1 MVALPKRW
9 TRNISYFA
17 GVLAILCLLF
27 FVAQEQN
34 LVSSSL
40 NLNYWGDELKSRQL
54 YITDVMVETCL
65 RATNKK
71 CRNKKSRAFALWK
84 DLSLGSSWV
93 YRLNLNLRFASHNG
107 AKKITEDVVVD
118 IAVGNPEI
126 DGKIKNNQNL
136 LIPEKVLKDIHKL
149 RVYSG
154 DDRTQIEE
162 GNKDEKLD
170 AKIDPDEIMRLKQ
183 EQESQAE
190 DLRAATEKEKESK
203 NKGEANKQEEEV
215 KGADETPE
223 KTVEEKPKEEKP
235 KEEKPEEEK
244 PEEAQSGNQKRET
257 HKTYHTLNGYYL
269 IPTPEQLEKARWITR
284 GHGIWIK
291 MGPVSE
297 NAVRWVNVVYGP
309 DATVHE
315 EKMEIL
321 ENPLQDT
328 GAPKGLEPRLVVI
341 RGRPSTPEK
350 KLRFNKDGKFKILQ
364 IADAHFSTG
373 VGKCRDPEPPESAA
387 GCEAD
392 PRTIRFI
399 EKVLDIEKPDF
410 VALTGDQ
417 IFGDDAPDQQTAL
430 WKLVT
435 PLEKRKIPYGLV
447 LGNHDDQLTM
457 NREQLMDW
465 ASYLPHSMAA
475 KGPEEVDGF
484 GNYGLTVRSSH
495 ILQKVAAALYFLDS
509 HSYSTQPKIAGGY
522 DWFKDSQ
529 VWWLEQESGLMAE
542 QMVKKNGLSM
552 AFFHIPI
559 PEFKNLDGQAF
570 MGKHLEGVASPKYN
584 SGMRTHLANAKVQVA
599 AVGHDHC
606 NDYCLLDVENAGLE
620 EHETKVWLCYG
631 GGVGEGGYGGYGG
644 YIRRMRVYELDE
656 NEGSIRLWKRAEN
669 NPDFV
674 FDKHRIVEGGK
685 AVNVPE

>member
-9 TRNISYFA
+9 IRNISYLA
-17 GVLAILCLLF
+17 GALVILCLLF

-34 LVSSSL
+34 LVSPTL
-40 NLNYWGDELKSRQL
+40 NLNYWGEELKSRRL
-54 YITDVMVETCL
+54 YIRDITVETCL
-65 RATNKK
+65 RATNQR
-71 CRNKKSRAFALWK
+71 CRNKKLKAFALRK

-93 YRLNLNLRFASHNG
+93 YRSNLNLRFTGPNAAN
-107 AKKITEDVVVD
+107 KIIDDVVVD
-118 IAVGNPEI
+118 IAVGNPET

-136 LIPEKVLKDIHKL
+136 LIPEKVLKDIHKS

-170 AKIDPDEIMRLKQ
+170 AKVDPDEIMRLKQ

-203 NKGEANKQEEEV
+203 SKEGEANKQVEEV
-215 KGADETPE
+215 KESADDNSEE
-223 KTVEEKPKEEKP
+223 AVEDKPKEEIS
-235 KEEKPEEEK
+235 
-244 PEEAQSGNQKRET
+244 EEAQEEESGNQKRET

-269 IPTPEQLEKARWITR
+269 IPTPEQLEKARWINR

-291 MGPVSE
+291 KGPVSAD
-297 NAVRWVNVVYGP
+297 AVRWVNVVYGP

-315 EKMEIL
+315 EKVEIL
-321 ENPLQDT
+321 ESPLQDT
-328 GAPKGLEPRLVVI
+328 GAPKGLEPRLVVN
-341 RGRPSTPEK
+341 RGEPSSPEK

-373 VGKCRDPEPPESAA
+373 VGKCRDPEPPESAK

-417 IFGDDAPDQQTAL
+417 IFGDDAPDPQTAL

-447 LGNHDDQLTM
+447 LGNHDDQSTM

-484 GNYGLTVRSSH
+484 GNYGITVRSSH
-495 ILQKVAAALYFLDS
+495 MSQKVAAALYFLDS

-529 VWWLEQESGLMAE
+529 AWWLEQESGLMAE

-570 MGKHLEGVASPKYN
+570 VGKHLEGVASPKYN

-606 NDYCLLDVENAGLE
+606 NDYCLLDVENAGSE
-620 EHETKVWLCYG
+620 EHESKVWLCYG
-631 GGVGEGGYGGYGG
+631 GGVGEGGYGGYDG
-644 YIRRMRVYELDE
+644 YIRRMRVYDLDE
-656 NEGSIRLWKRAEN
+656 NEGSIRSWKRAEN

-674 FDKHRIVEGGK
+674 FDKQRIVQGGK
-685 AVNVPE
+685 AVNLPE